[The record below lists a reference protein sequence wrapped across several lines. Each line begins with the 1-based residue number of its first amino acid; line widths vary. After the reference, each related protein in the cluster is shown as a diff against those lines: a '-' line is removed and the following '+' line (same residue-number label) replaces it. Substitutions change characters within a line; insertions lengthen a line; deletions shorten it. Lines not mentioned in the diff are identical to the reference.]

1 MIVEIIPLAVYLHVC
16 LGGSVSAVQA
26 QMTSPFCYHCK
37 DKNCAAVES
46 FIDLYSEEL
55 DLWSR
60 NNIKI
65 LPPCYINSSLPAK
78 TCLVCKRN
86 QQVYAVCGLE
96 ITKPS
101 FESKDEAM
109 TNITKINCSNV
120 FDISQEG
127 VEYEGQTMSPDINVT
142 TSSAGDTE
150 SRSKGVKIAFGVEL
164 LVGLLILTVISVII
178 VP

>member
-1 MIVEIIPLAVYLHVC
+1 MIVQIIPFVYLHVF

-46 FIDLYSEEL
+46 LIDHYSEDL

-60 NNIKI
+60 NNMKI

-86 QQVYAVCGLE
+86 QQVYAVCGSE

-101 FESKDEAM
+101 FEGKDEAM
-109 TNITKINCSNV
+109 TNITEINCSNM
-120 FDISQEG
+120 FDISQKEG
-127 VEYEGQTMSPDINVT
+127 ESKGQTMSPDINIT
-142 TSSAGDTE
+142 TSSPGDTE
-150 SRSKGVKIAFGVEL
+150 SRSKGIKIAFRI
-164 LVGLLILTVISVII
+164 GLPILISVII
-178 VP
+178 VA